1 MIKTN
6 SLFRE
11 VGELRAEIHE
21 LRKER
26 DFYKTLLTNVYKAS
40 DYLGSH
46 ARMCSNDLLAPD
58 WARQKNGGHA
68 DAYDAIKQM
77 IIMYD
82 SIGWVDYY
90 KVHGI
95 VKDLPN
101 VLK

>member
-1 MIKTN
+1 M
-6 SLFRE
+6 
-11 VGELRAEIHE
+11 HE

-26 DFYKTLLTNVYKAS
+26 DFYKTLLTNIYKAS

-46 ARMCSNDLLAPD
+46 AHMCSNDLLAPD

-77 IIMYD
+77 ILHYD
-82 SIGWVDYY
+82 SIGQVDYY
-90 KVHGI
+90 KANKV